1 MTHRTPRNGF
11 TLVEALVSLVVLGLF
26 SMLVMEGVGSG
37 RAIAKAIEGR
47 ARAGETLQA
56 AQSLLRSRLS
66 QMAPVVAF
74 GGSRPEVA
82 FTGETAQIE
91 FVGPPADADRPAAL
105 VSQRLWL
112 TGSGELM
119 LGREDA
125 FAGDIDEPYRRDVIL
140 RDVTRLEID
149 YYGRNFRGDV
159 GWHDRWVARSEL
171 PRLVRVRL
179 QRRDE
184 PAGNWP
190 DLIVRPMTT
199 IDRQCLIDARTG
211 GCRGRT

>member
-11 TLVEALVSLVVLGLF
+11 TLVEALVSLLVLGLF

-37 RAIAKAIEGR
+37 RAIAQAIEGR

-66 QMAPVVAF
+66 QMAPVVVF
-74 GGSRPEVA
+74 GGSRPEVE
-82 FTGETAQIE
+82 FTGEATQID
-91 FVGPPADADRPAAL
+91 FIAPPADADRPAAL

-112 TGSGELM
+112 TGSGDLV
-119 LGREDA
+119 LGRKDA
-125 FAGDIDEPYRRDVIL
+125 FADDIDEPYRRDVIL

-149 YYGRNFRGDV
+149 YYGRNFRGDI
-159 GWHDRWVARSEL
+159 GWHDRWAARSEL
-171 PRLVRVRL
+171 PRLIRVRL